1 MKRGR
6 KPGLMGTRTT
16 RFLLVAQLHPEKA
29 AAELV
34 AAFKKERGHRGK
46 TCAVLGVKNSKF
58 GELLRML
65 NLEQQ
70 VSELEQRMRDGG
82 KFWTNFRDTTG
93 LGRPK
98 GAKDSAPR
106 RKAGDA

>member
-16 RFLLVAQLHPEKA
+16 RFLLLTQLSPDKA
-29 AAELV
+29 AAELL
-34 AAFKKERGHRGK
+34 AAFKKAKGHRGQ
-46 TCAVLGVKNSKF
+46 TCTLLGVRGSKF
-58 GELLRML
+58 RPL
-65 NLEQQ
+65 LEQLG
-70 VSELEQRMRDGG
+70 LEDQLETMERKMRDEG

-93 LGRPK
+93 LGRPR
-98 GAKDSAPR
+98 GAKDTAPR